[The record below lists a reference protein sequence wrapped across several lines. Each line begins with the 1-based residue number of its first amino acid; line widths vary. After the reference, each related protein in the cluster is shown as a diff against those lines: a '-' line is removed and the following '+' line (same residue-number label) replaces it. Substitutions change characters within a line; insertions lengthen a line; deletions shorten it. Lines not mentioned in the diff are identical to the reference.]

1 VTKSRALAPLLNM
14 LVTHL
19 FLEKIAKDFLFLFL
33 QGLNKVI
40 VSKIA
45 MDFEANLKR
54 KIVKKMLRY
63 SARIFL

>member
-1 VTKSRALAPLLNM
+1 M

-40 VSKIA
+40 ISKIA